1 MEDYSVTD
9 ESKQGILHTNS
20 YVSLG
25 DQENN
30 YTEIS
35 NMNLLMKTTISQ
47 KNRGS
52 QEPVSFTWL

>member
-9 ESKQGILHTNS
+9 ESKQGIQHTNS
-20 YVSLG
+20 YVNLG

-35 NMNLLMKTTISQ
+35 SNCKHESSNENNYLTKNNMH
-47 KNRGS
+47 
-52 QEPVSFTWL
+52 